1 MLFVPFVTDFFCLF
15 VAEPWYDASAFLDL
29 AAREV
34 QMQYPIA
41 IIASVALFFSLGTR
55 ERLEIRDSFEFEPSA
70 QTVRKIRWPKRSI
83 EVALSTSLLSPGAN
97 IKSDSDVVGAA
108 RRALARWS
116 SLSNIN
122 FVITWSTATSV
133 SPADAGDGVSLL
145 TIAGTPENEAFNSE
159 ATTGR
164 TRVFFDP
171 ETGNI
176 AEADISIN
184 PKPRAEDGTQLQFST
199 DGTPGT
205 YDLEAT
211 FTHEIGHMLGLD
223 HSSVLSSTMQGRQA
237 FNGTFGLPALTER
250 TLSEED
256 RQKIRGLYGPK
267 LKLGRIEGR
276 LVDNRTPGT
285 LMPLNGVNVWAE
297 NVVNGRLIA
306 SDVTAEDGTYRLEG
320 LAPGLYR
327 VVVASGADTAQKFR
341 SFELSSQIIVKP
353 DVATPLSSS
362 LVPQQASVLNPKVIG
377 LNAELS
383 TVALPLTPGKR
394 VKIYFGGEGV
404 DQVPGTSIA
413 VNSPFFTVDP
423 ATLAREQIAA
433 PFPVVS
439 IELQVAANAPFGDY
453 TLRLQSNSGETA
465 YVPGAITI
473 DPGAASTFANPVDD
487 FRFFVTQQY
496 TDLTGREPDS
506 AMLDKLTAQLS
517 GCNSRSDC
525 LRMRR
530 IEISTNLL
538 VENELPATGVF
549 LYGLYS
555 AALGRQ
561 PRYAE
566 LETDRA
572 LILGQKSELEAMRLA
587 LTTAFMERGEF
598 KRRFPATMKPSDF
611 VDSLLATIVQ
621 TTGVDLASERSLLIG
636 LLDDSANGRA
646 AVLTRLA
653 SDQRVVDANYN
664 HALVLF
670 QYFTYLRRNPDEA
683 AYNAWVNT
691 LKSKPLRDP
700 DAARSL
706 VCNFLNSTEYQNR
719 FTMVATHTN
728 RECN

>member
-1 MLFVPFVTDFFCLF
+1 
-15 VAEPWYDASAFLDL
+15 
-29 AAREV
+29 
-34 QMQYPIA
+34 MQYPVA

-70 QTVRKIRWPKRSI
+70 QTVRKIRWPKKTI

-97 IKSDSDVVGAA
+97 IKPDSDVVGAA

-122 FVITWSTATSV
+122 FVVTWSPASSV
-133 SPADAGDGVSLL
+133 SPAEAGDGISLL
-145 TIAGTPENEAFNSE
+145 TIAATSENEAFNSE

-171 ETGNI
+171 ETGHI

-184 PKPRAEDGTQLQFST
+184 PRPRAEDGTELQFST

-211 FTHEIGHMLGLD
+211 FTHEIGHLLGLD

-237 FNGTFGLPALTER
+237 YNGTFGLPALTER
-250 TLSEED
+250 TLSEDD
-256 RQKIRGLYGPK
+256 RQKIRSLYGPK
-267 LKLGRIEGR
+267 LRLGRIEGR
-276 LVDNRTPGT
+276 LADNRTPGALT
-285 LMPLNGVNVWAE
+285 PLNGVTVWAE
-297 NVVNGRLIA
+297 NVVTGRLIA
-306 SDVTAEDGTYRLEG
+306 SDVTAEDGTYHLDG
-320 LAPGLYR
+320 LAPGQYR
-327 VVVASGADTAQKFR
+327 VVVASGADIAQKFR
-341 SFELSSQIIVKP
+341 SFELSGQVAVKA
-353 DVATPLSSS
+353 DVATPLNSS
-362 LVPQQASVLNPKVIG
+362 LVPPQASSLNPKVIG

-383 TVALPLTPGKR
+383 TVALPLAPGKR
-394 VKIYFGGEGV
+394 VKIYLGGEGV

-423 ATLAREQIAA
+423 GTLAREQIAA
-433 PFPVVS
+433 PFPIVS
-439 IELQVAANAPFGDY
+439 IELQVAPNVPFGDY

-473 DPGAASTFANPVDD
+473 DPGVVSTFSNPIDD
-487 FRFFVTQQY
+487 FRFFITQQY
-496 TDLTGREPDS
+496 NDLTGREPDT
-506 AMLDKLTAQLS
+506 ATLDKLTAQLN

-525 LRMRR
+525 LRARR
-530 IEISTNLL
+530 LDISTSLL
-538 VENELPATGVF
+538 VENELPATGVY
-549 LYGLYS
+549 LYGLY
-555 AALGRQ
+555 ATGLGRQ

-572 LILGQKSELEAMRLA
+572 LILSQKSELEAVRMALA
-587 LTTAFMERGEF
+587 SAFVDRAEF
-598 KRRFPATMKPSDF
+598 KRKFPAGMKPAEF
-611 VDSLLATIVQ
+611 VDSLLAMMAQ

-636 LLDDSANGRA
+636 LLDDAANGRA
-646 AVLTRLA
+646 LVLARLA

-664 HALVLF
+664 HALVLY

-683 AYNAWVNT
+683 GLNAWVNT
-691 LKSKPLRDP
+691 LKNKPLRDP

-706 VCNFLNSTEYQNR
+706 VCNFLNSAEYQNR
-719 FTMVATHTN
+719 FGMNPTHTN
-728 RECN
+728 RDCN